1 MIKSQTFS
9 TQGNDPEHSC
19 AMAVQKPNIVS
30 QKPERVAAAD
40 YAKQQQNQ
48 QPPPPLLSPPPGPT
62 MCLVAGAQPFML
74 VNQTFLAGINHYDA
88 GHNGICGSVQPNT
101 FHDAHVD
108 LSGKSKQHET
118 LWCIPP
124 KKKMID
130 QAAG

>member
-48 QPPPPLLSPPPGPT
+48 QPPPPPPLPASRADHVPCCRRPTLYASKPNLS
-62 MCLVAGAQPFML
+62 CWYQPL
-74 VNQTFLAGINHYDA
+74 
-88 GHNGICGSVQPNT
+88 
-101 FHDAHVD
+101 
-108 LSGKSKQHET
+108 
-118 LWCIPP
+118 
-124 KKKMID
+124 
-130 QAAG
+130 